1 MRVID
6 IARKTQLSPETV
18 RHYTRLG
25 LLHPSRD
32 PHSGYKVFDD
42 HDVTQLCF
50 IRDARTLGLSVTEIQ
65 ALIAAAEEK
74 RTRHPEV
81 AELLQRQLTLVRERM
96 RRLRGVERRWREVLA
111 RWDEQSGPTGGGV
124 RDIIESWSEQELS
137 CEIPNHTKGPLRSN

>member
-32 PHSGYKVFDD
+32 PHSGYKVFNDE
-42 HDVTQLCF
+42 DVTQLCF

-65 ALIAAAEEK
+65 ALISASQENH
-74 RTRHPEV
+74 TPHPEV
-81 AELLQRQLTLVRERM
+81 VALLRQQLTAVRERVK
-96 RRLRGVERRWREVLA
+96 RLREIERRWRQILA
-111 RWDEQSGPTGGGV
+111 HWDNTQTGPMGGGIRNV
-124 RDIIESWSEQELS
+124 IESRSNEPS
-137 CEIPNHTKGPLRSN
+137 CTAGQTRGPLRSN